1 MDLKHHFLIAM
12 PNQAGTYFGNT
23 ITYVCEHGEDGAMG
37 LMINRPTSISV
48 GELIEQSGLAGS
60 PELANVPILEGGPVS
75 NQQGFVLHSDDGDFP
90 ASMSLGHGLK
100 LTTAREVL
108 EAIAG
113 NRGPYNY
120 LVALGYAGWGPQQL
134 EGELTENAW
143 LTCPASIDI
152 LFDVP
157 FEDRIDKAAA
167 SLGIDIRSDVGP
179 GRACLTAAV
188 VPIRR
193 RTTRN
198 PRPYSPSTSGCGAW
212 ASPRVKP

>member
-23 ITYVCEHGEDGAMG
+23 ITYICEHSEDGAMG
-37 LMINRPTSISV
+37 LMINRPTPISV
-48 GELIEQSGLAGS
+48 GELVEQSGMEAS
-60 PELANVPILEGGPVS
+60 RELTNVPILEGGPVS
-75 NQQGFVLHSDDGDFP
+75 NQQGFVLHSDDGNFP

-120 LVALGYAGWGPQQL
+120 LVALGYAGWGPKQL

-157 FEDRIDKAAA
+157 FEERIDKAAA
-167 SLGIDIRSDVGP
+167 SLGIDIR
-179 GRACLTAAV
+179 LM
-188 VPIRR
+188 
-193 RTTRN
+193 
-198 PRPYSPSTSGCGAW
+198 SGQAGHA
-212 ASPRVKP
+212 

>member
-1 MDLKHHFLIAM
+1 MHLKHHFLIAM
-12 PNQAGTYFGNT
+12 PNQVGTYFGNT
-23 ITYVCEHGEDGAMG
+23 ITYICEHNDDGAMG
-37 LMINRPTSISV
+37 LMINRPTPVSV
-48 GELIEQSGLAGS
+48 GELIEQSGLSGPA
-60 PELANVPILEGGPVS
+60 ELANVPILEGGPVS

-134 EGELTENAW
+134 EGELAENVW
-143 LTCPASIDI
+143 LTCPASTEI

-157 FEDRIDKAAA
+157 FEERIGQAAA
-167 SLGIDIRSDVGP
+167 TLGIDIR
-179 GRACLTAAV
+179 LM
-188 VPIRR
+188 
-193 RTTRN
+193 
-198 PRPYSPSTSGCGAW
+198 SGQTGDA
-212 ASPRVKP
+212 